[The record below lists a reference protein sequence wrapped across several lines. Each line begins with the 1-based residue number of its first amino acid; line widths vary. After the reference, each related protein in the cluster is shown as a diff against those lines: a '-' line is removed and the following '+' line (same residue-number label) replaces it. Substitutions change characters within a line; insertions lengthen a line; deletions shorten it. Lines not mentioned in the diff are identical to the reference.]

1 MATANRKR
9 PKNLRRTFGKLL
21 SYMGMHKFLLAAV
34 ALLVT
39 VSAGANLLGTYMV
52 KPIINQYIV
61 PGDLKGLIFGVAV
74 TAAIYLTGAARP
86 SATARPW

>member
-34 ALLVT
+34 AVT
-39 VSAGANLLGTYMV
+39 VLEIFLFWLHFRRREV
-52 KPIINQYIV
+52 K
-61 PGDLKGLIFGVAV
+61 L
-74 TAAIYLTGAARP
+74 
-86 SATARPW
+86 